1 MWDSFVLSGE
11 YVTRSMMGFL
21 FGHNSPTLELSE
33 FDVLVSVSVHHGDEL
48 ISENVGDLIG

>member
-1 MWDSFVLSGE
+1 
-11 YVTRSMMGFL
+11 MMVFL